1 MKIWQKIVLVIS
13 VLAVL
18 VCTCCISGFAYVSDY
33 GNRYLQDTYYYTTP
47 FNIGIRT
54 RDSQWLSFANTP
66 YLQNDVAE
74 DKSYWFNYSTELGE
88 FNAYVDTESGKLDG
102 YVTQSVYVEL
112 NDLGISNNYY
122 DRVIGNYMPFKKDS
136 TNHNSEPFA
145 IFDVD
150 HEYSTNGP
158 KLELRY
164 SAYYYGADGN
174 LYSQR
179 YTKTLK
185 PIASTKYDTYY
196 STKFGVILGDFV
208 DVIGDGV
215 GNNGTTAP
223 VVYYGDISITAL
235 NVNHTLAC
243 EITGF
248 KGRDIGITTNG
259 LSSSTAV
266 VELINNDILGWI
278 ATSVDSLMSAYIIPP
293 SSTFGGLTLGG
304 LFAIAL
310 AVPLVIAFLKMFR
323 GG

>member
-13 VLAVL
+13 LVSVL
-18 VCTCCISGFAYVSDY
+18 VCCCCVSGFAYVSDY
-33 GNRYLQDTYYYTTP
+33 GTRYLQDAYYYTTP
-47 FNIGIRT
+47 FNIGVRT
-54 RDSQWLSFANTP
+54 RDSKWLSIANTP

-74 DKSYWFNYSTELGE
+74 DKSYWYNYFTELGD
-88 FNAYVDTESGKLDG
+88 FNVYVDTEGGMLES
-102 YVTQSVYVEL
+102 YTTQSVYVEM
-112 NDLGISNNYY
+112 NDLGISSNYY

-150 HEYSTNGP
+150 HEYSTNGV

-164 SAYYYGADGN
+164 LAYYYGADGK
-174 LYSQR
+174 LYSHR
-179 YTKTLK
+179 YTKTLNA
-185 PIASTKYDTYY
+185 IASTKYDTYY

-208 DVIGDGV
+208 DVVGDGA

-235 NVNHTLAC
+235 NVNHTLSC

-259 LSSSTAV
+259 LASSTAN

-278 ATSVDSLMSAYIIPP
+278 ATSIDSLMSAHIIPP